1 MTDGKIALPDVYSSP
16 ENLRRVLKEQGYG
29 LQKLS
34 LVQPVR
40 LLDIFVI
47 APVLMYASTKIE
59 DKNLK
64 TGVFII
70 GLATLLYNGYNYMNN
85 INIKKKT

>member
-1 MTDGKIALPDVYSSP
+1 MTDDKIALPDVYSAP
-16 ENLRRVLKEQGYG
+16 ENLKRVLNKQGYG

-40 LLDIFVI
+40 LLDIFII
-47 APVLMYASTKIE
+47 APVLMYSSTKIE
-59 DKNLK
+59 DKLLK

-70 GLATLLYNGYNYMNN
+70 GLSTLMYNAFNYLNN
-85 INIKKKT
+85 KKK

>member
-16 ENLRRVLKEQGYG
+16 QNLRRVLKEQGYG

-40 LLDIFVI
+40 ILDIFII

-59 DKNLK
+59 DKPLK

-70 GLATLLYNGYNYMNN
+70 GLCTLLYNGYNYINN
-85 INIKKKT
+85 LKKGK